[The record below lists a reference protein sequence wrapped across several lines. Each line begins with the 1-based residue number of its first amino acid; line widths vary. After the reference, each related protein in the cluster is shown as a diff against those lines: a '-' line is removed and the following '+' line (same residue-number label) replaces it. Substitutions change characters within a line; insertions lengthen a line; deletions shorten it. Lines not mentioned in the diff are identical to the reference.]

1 MVPEGQVAPAAQED
15 DAVEVSSESS
25 EEQLDLV
32 QLLDMNEPVLH
43 RAPFPQC
50 QDMECV
56 VHKKSG
62 IVHCLQDETK
72 TFCKRYVS
80 SNYVSLDRAS
90 IEDMEC
96 CILCGRQLASEF
108 S

>member
-1 MVPEGQVAPAAQED
+1 M
-15 DAVEVSSESS
+15 EVSSESS
-25 EEQLDLV
+25 EEQVDLV
-32 QLLDMNEPVLH
+32 QLLDLNDPVVH
-43 RAPFPQC
+43 RSPFPQY

-62 IVHCLQDETK
+62 IVHCLRDETR
-72 TFCKRYVS
+72 TFCRRFVS
-80 SNYVSLDRAS
+80 SNYVALDRAS